1 MAKRGTKFMAP
12 QRRRRRGELLLAAKG
27 GEGQRLEWQRLEEVT
42 NSKGLC
48 RMPHELTGKRRL

>member
-12 QRRRRRGELLLAAKG
+12 PAKTSTWRVAACGKSSGG

-42 NSKGLC
+42 NSEGLC
-48 RMPHELTGKRRL
+48 RMT